1 MPVGF
6 PSIRV
11 DRDNVAHHLW
21 CNNGTWWVHFTVHFD
36 HRKRRVRKSLHTH
49 LLTEAIV
56 RRDEILFRIDV
67 EGEPLSERQSIR
79 RCESGHRHSIAIDCA
94 TRLAN
99 AWQTKNRSVT
109 CTSSSQCKGDSK

>member
-36 HRKRRVRKSLHTH
+36 HRKRRVRKSLQTH

-56 RRDEILFRIDV
+56 RRDEILSRIDV

-79 RCESGHRHSIAIDCA
+79 RCESADSHPTASEFA
-94 TRLAN
+94 TRLVD
-99 AWQTKNRSVT
+99 AWRIKGDSVR
-109 CTSSSQCKGDSK
+109 CPSSAQCKGDSK